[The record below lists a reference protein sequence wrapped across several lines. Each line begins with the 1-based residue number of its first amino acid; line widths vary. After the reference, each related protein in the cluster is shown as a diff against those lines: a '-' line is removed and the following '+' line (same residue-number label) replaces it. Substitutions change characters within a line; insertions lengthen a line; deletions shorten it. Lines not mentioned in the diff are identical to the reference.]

1 MGEMERGGDVL
12 HGDIVGDDKL
22 FQAGAEGFAERGIGF
37 DPEGIGGG
45 PDPAVGFEPALG
57 RDDGGPDRLAGLEF
71 FQVLGDLPVEET
83 NSVLSGEFEQGA
95 GPGHPRAG
103 GCFDLLKRVWVHQN
117 RGVIDEHFMD
127 EALRQARKAATKG
140 EVPVGA
146 VLVMGD
152 RIVAKAYNQVE
163 ELKDATAH
171 AEVLVVTAAAGELGD
186 WRLNEATVYV
196 TKEPCPMCAGA
207 MALSRVKR
215 VVYGAADPKMGAAG
229 GALNLLQFEGMNHR
243 CEVRGGVRAEECR
256 ELLRE
261 FFQKQRAGNGA
272 GGK

>member
-1 MGEMERGGDVL
+1 MV
-12 HGDIVGDDKL
+12 
-22 FQAGAEGFAERGIGF
+22 
-37 DPEGIGGG
+37 
-45 PDPAVGFEPALG
+45 
-57 RDDGGPDRLAGLEF
+57 
-71 FQVLGDLPVEET
+71 T
-83 NSVLSGEFEQGA
+83 
-95 GPGHPRAG
+95 
-103 GCFDLLKRVWVHQN
+103 
-117 RGVIDEHFMD
+117 DEHFMD
-127 EALRQARKAATKG
+127 EALRQARKAAAKG

-146 VLVMGD
+146 VLVVGD
-152 RIVAKAYNQVE
+152 KIVAKAHNQVE

-171 AEVLVVTAAAGELGD
+171 AEMLVVTTAAGETGE

-207 MALSRVKR
+207 MSLSRVKR

-243 CEVRGGVRAEECR
+243 CEVRGGIRAEECR

-261 FFQKQRAGNGA
+261 FFQKQRAESGA